1 MFDAYILK
9 TLEEEKVEEAEIL
22 TSRIMELDSQLSKE
36 KEEYRR

>member
-22 TSRIMELDSQLSKE
+22 TSRILELDSQLSKE